1 MELFLALGRCKEAG
15 LISIGSQE
23 LFFLPAIWILPP
35 LYGLSGVI
43 YAQPVA
49 DALTVLLTALFAASL
64 HKRQKRS
71 MRAGDK
77 RMSKNGGNGY
87 CPCMDRFQV

>member
-1 MELFLALGRCKEAG
+1 MELFLALGRGKEAG
-15 LISIGSQE
+15 LISIGSQG

-49 DALTVLLTALFAASL
+49 DALTVLLTALFAATL
-64 HKRQKRS
+64 RKR
-71 MRAGDK
+71 
-77 RMSKNGGNGY
+77 
-87 CPCMDRFQV
+87 